1 MHFKADHTFT
11 GITIEQYEQLHF
23 DEEFQIA
30 LCQSVKL
37 ARRLDKREDD
47 GKHLSR
53 IVTVGPDRD
62 IPPAAAKVLGAN
74 RIEYAEHLEYDWGSY
89 KGTWKTISSVMT
101 DKVDA
106 SGTFSFKAVPGG
118 VLRTVEGDVKVKL
131 FGIGG
136 VVEKFVGADIEKSY
150 QQAAEF
156 TQKWINDGKV
166 KAAV

>member
-1 MHFKADHTFT
+1 MKFKTDHTFK
-11 GITIEQYEQLHF
+11 GITVEEYERLHF
-23 DEEFQIA
+23 NEDFQTA
-30 LCQSVKL
+30 LCQAVKL

-62 IPPAAAKVLGAN
+62 IPPAVAKVLGAS
-74 RIEYAEHLEYDWGSY
+74 RIEYSEHLEYTWGSY
-89 KGTWKTISSVMT
+89 AGTWKTISSIMT

-106 SGTFSFKAVPGG
+106 YGSFSFKQTPAG
-118 VLRTVEGDVKVKL
+118 VVRTMEGEVKVKI

-136 VVEKFVGADIEKSY
+136 IVEKFVGADIEKSY

-156 TQKWINDGKV
+156 TQKWIDDGKV
-166 KAAV
+166 VKAS